1 MTDKELELR
10 EEIYNR
16 VIQEHSDWLNDYEG
30 DELQDE
36 INKIVDDEFNEENNT
51 LTYDQLMEW
60 DKDDLAQCI
69 LSYQED
75 IKTNSILSRVRT
87 KEEERTR
94 NQAKYPY

>member
-1 MTDKELELR
+1 M
-10 EEIYNR
+10 
-16 VIQEHSDWLNDYEG
+16 
-30 DELQDE
+30 
-36 INKIVDDEFNEENNT
+36 NN
-51 LTYDQLMEW
+51 LTYNQLMEW

-87 KEEERTR
+87 QEEERTR

>member
-1 MTDKELELR
+1 MTDKETELR

-16 VIQEHSDWLNDYEG
+16 VIQQHSYLLDDFEG

-60 DKDDLAQCI
+60 DKDDLAHHI
-69 LSYQED
+69 LSYQE
-75 IKTNSILSRVRT
+75 
-87 KEEERTR
+87 EAERTR
-94 NQAKYPY
+94 NQPKYPY

>member
-16 VIQEHSDWLNDYEG
+16 VIQTHSDLSRN
-30 DELQDE
+30 E
-36 INKIVDDEFNEENNT
+36 INDIVDDEFNALNND

-60 DKDDLAQCI
+60 DKDDLAHHI
-69 LSYQED
+69 LSYQEEA
-75 IKTNSILSRVRT
+75 RRT
-87 KEEERTR
+87 K

>member
-1 MTDKELELR
+1 MTNKELELR

-16 VIQEHSDWLNDYEG
+16 VIQTHSDLSRN
-30 DELQDE
+30 E
-36 INKIVDDEFNEENNT
+36 INNVVDDEFNALNND

-75 IKTNSILSRVRT
+75 IKENSILSRIRN
-87 KEEERTR
+87 KEKERTR
-94 NQAKYPY
+94 NQPKYPY

>member
-16 VIQEHSDWLNDYEG
+16 VIQQHSDWLNDYEG

-51 LTYDQLMEW
+51 LSYDQLMEW
-60 DKDDLAQCI
+60 DKDDLVHHI
-69 LSYQED
+69 MSYQE
-75 IKTNSILSRVRT
+75 
-87 KEEERTR
+87 EEYRTR
-94 NQAKYPY
+94 NQPKYPY

>member
-16 VIQEHSDWLNDYEG
+16 VIQQHSDWLNDYEG

-60 DKDDLAQCI
+60 DKDDLAHHI
-69 LSYQED
+69 LCYQE
-75 IKTNSILSRVRT
+75 
-87 KEEERTR
+87 EEYRTR
-94 NQAKYPY
+94 NQPKYPY

>member
-1 MTDKELELR
+1 MKYTDEELELR

-16 VIQEHSDWLNDYEG
+16 VIQEHAYLLNDFEG

-60 DKDDLAQCI
+60 DKDDLAHHI
-69 LSYQED
+69 LSYQEE
-75 IKTNSILSRVRT
+75 T
-87 KEEERTR
+87 ERTR